1 MKDGE
6 MASFGYAGKILRVD
20 LSSGNITEAST
31 LDYAD
36 SFLGGRGIAAK
47 IYWDEVSPEISAF
60 DPENRLI
67 FVTGPLCGIPVIG
80 GSRWTICGKSPEP
93 IPESFSYG
101 NLGGRFGA
109 ELKFVGYDA
118 IVVHGKSETP
128 VYLHIN
134 DETTDLK
141 DASNLW
147 GKGIGAIETRQIL
160 KSELGDSARVV
171 AIGPAGE
178 NLCVA
183 AILTADNDAVCTGGM
198 GAIMGSKNLKAVV
211 VKGTKKPANVA
222 NPERLKELT
231 QYYKDLERGFA
242 EYLGR
247 WSRDIIV
254 DFKVVPNQD
263 MKKEPC
269 YGCIGRCPRKVY
281 VAQDGRKGKFVCHSA
296 FFYQP
301 HTDEYYEEWNDVPFH
316 ANKLCDDYGLDAVAV
331 DLIINWLERCHKAGI
346 LNDENTGI
354 PLSKLG
360 SQEYID
366 VLIRKISHRDGF
378 GDTLAQG
385 IQKAAEAVG
394 PDAKTELELAGYL
407 DESGNHMYGPRL
419 YIMNSFPYAMEPRV
433 PIQQVHEVGL
443 LIPLWIVAAT
453 MGLGHV
459 TTDVLRDIAKRF
471 WGSEIAVDFSTY
483 EGKALAAKMIQ
494 NRQYVKESLILCDY
508 IWPLTDL
515 PNTENHV
522 GDPTLESKLLSAVTG
537 NEISEEELYGIGERI
552 FNLQRAI
559 LVREGHRGRD
569 FDILPDHDYN
579 VPLNYDVSNPHC
591 QVPGKNGEVISRKG
605 EVIDREKFEK
615 MKDEYYELRKW
626 DVATGLQT
634 RTQMEGLNLG
644 DIADDLETRGLLS

>member
-1 MKDGE
+1 M
-6 MASFGYAGKILRVD
+6 STFGYAGRILRID
-20 LSSGNITEAST
+20 LTSGSITETSSA
-31 LDYAD
+31 DYID
-36 SFLGGRGIAAK
+36 RFLGGRGIAAK
-47 IYWDEVSPEISAF
+47 IYWDEVPPDISAF
-60 DPENRLI
+60 DSENRLI
-67 FVTGPLCGIPVIG
+67 FATGPLCGVPIIG

-109 ELKFVGYDA
+109 DMKFAGYDA
-118 IVVHGKSETP
+118 IVIHGQSEKP
-128 VYLHIN
+128 VYIRF
-134 DETTDLK
+134 DEESAELK
-141 DASNLW
+141 DASSLL
-147 GKGIGAIETRQIL
+147 GKGAIETRQIL
-160 KSELGDSARVV
+160 KGELGDSSRVV

-178 NLCVA
+178 NMCVA
-183 AILTADNDAVCTGGM
+183 AILTADNDAVCTGGL
-198 GAIMGSKNLKAVV
+198 GAVMGSKNLKAVV
-211 VKGTKKPANVA
+211 VKGSKKGSNVA

-231 QYYKDLERGFA
+231 QYYKHLERGFT

-247 WSRDIIV
+247 WSRDIIA
-254 DFKVVPNQD
+254 DFKIVPNQD

-301 HTDEYYEEWNDVPFH
+301 HTDEYYEDWNDVPFH
-316 ANKLCDDYGLDAVAV
+316 ANKLCDDFGLDAVAV
-331 DLIINWLERCHKAGI
+331 DLMINWLKRCHNAGI
-346 LNDENTGI
+346 LTDENTGI

-366 VLIRKISHRDGF
+366 VLIRKISYRDGF

-385 IQKAAEAVG
+385 IHKAAESVG
-394 PDAKTELELAGYL
+394 PAAQEELMMAGHL
-407 DESGNHMYGPRL
+407 DESSYHMYGPRL
-419 YIMNSFPYAMEPRV
+419 YITNALPYAMEPRV

-443 LIPLWIVAAT
+443 IIPLWTVAAT

-459 TTDVLRDIAKRF
+459 TTDVLRAIAKRF
-471 WGSEIAVDFSTY
+471 WGSEIAADFSTY

-515 PNTENHV
+515 PNTEDHV

-537 NEISEEELYGIGERI
+537 NEIDEEGLYQIGERI

-559 LVREGHRGRD
+559 LVREGHKGRN
-569 FDILPDHDYN
+569 FDVLPDHDYN

-591 QVPGKNGEVISRKG
+591 QVPGKNWEIVSRKG
-605 EVIDREKFEK
+605 EVIDRAKFEK
-615 MKDEYYELRKW
+615 MKDEYYELRRW

-634 RTQMEGLNLG
+634 RAQMEDLNLG
-644 DIADDLETRGLLS
+644 DIADDLESRGLLS